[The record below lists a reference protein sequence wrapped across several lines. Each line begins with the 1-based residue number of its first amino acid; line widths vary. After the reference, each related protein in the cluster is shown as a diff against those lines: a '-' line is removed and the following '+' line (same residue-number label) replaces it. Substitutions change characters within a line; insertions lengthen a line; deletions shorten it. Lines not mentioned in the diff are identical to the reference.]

1 MPRTIHDYRTSW
13 HASLTPQS
21 TENNEDSSSFPC
33 RTIRAIQA
41 VRYPRKNAPPPPP
54 IRIEGEVEYEVE
66 EILKSK
72 IDKHNGVLQ
81 YLVKWKGC
89 PATDNTWEPAIN
101 VKNAP
106 KLVEQFHK
114 CYPNMPQ

>member
-1 MPRTIHDYRTSW
+1 MKIHPVFHVVLLEPYKQSDIPGRTR
-13 HASLTPQS
+13 
-21 TENNEDSSSFPC
+21 
-33 RTIRAIQA
+33 
-41 VRYPRKNAPPPPP
+41 PPPPP

-72 IDKHNGVLQ
+72 IDKRNGVLQ

-89 PATDNTWEPAIN
+89 PDTDNTWEPAIN

-114 CYPNMPQ
+114 HYPNMPQ